1 MIVQENVSLK
11 PYNTFSIEVKAPYFV
26 NVTSEQ
32 GLMQACQRFPQS
44 FILGGGSNILFTK
57 DLEVPVIRVAIQ
69 GIEVVKEDSYNVWVK
84 AYAGELWH
92 RLVLYTL
99 ERGWGGLENLSL
111 IPGSVGA
118 SVVQN
123 IGAYGVEIKDVMHS
137 CEVLCLQTLSRLTLS
152 NTDCKFGYRESVFKN
167 EAKGKYLVLSVTYK
181 LTKNNHILR
190 LNYGGLAHKFSDIE
204 GVTPKMIS
212 DEVIAIR
219 KEKLPDPKV
228 LGNCG
233 SFFKNPVVD
242 RSVFEVIRISNP
254 DMPFYE
260 VSDTLVKIPAGWLI
274 EQCGMKGFRDGDAG
288 VHTRQALVLVNYG
301 NATGEQIYHLALK
314 IRSKV
319 YEKFNISLEMEV
331 NVM

>member
-69 GIEVVKEDSYNVWVK
+69 GIEVVKEDSHNVWVK

-92 RLVLYTL
+92 HLVLYTL

-260 VSDTLVKIPAGWLI
+260 VSDTLVKVPAGWLI